1 MIFYNETGEKIDY
14 HLLKRIGGG
23 SYSRVYMLPND
34 SCIKVFKEIDNGIDK
49 NNLSFINNLKLDN
62 FYQINDFLFD
72 GNNNFAAYTMNYY
85 RPSNDSILLMPTMY
99 TLDNLNTIGKSI
111 GVLTDNHIFIPDL
124 HSDNVITGDNNI
136 TVIDTDI
143 YAKSLFFDKDKL
155 EVRNY
160 RALYCLFKMLYKEAL
175 YCGFKYCDDD
185 IDNINNLF
193 DYNNADNVKTLRRY
207 KYPIDY
213 IRSTRR

>member
-14 HLLKRIGGG
+14 HLLKKIGGG

-85 RPSNDSILLMPTMY
+85 RPSNDSILLMPTM
-99 TLDNLNTIGKSI
+99 
-111 GVLTDNHIFIPDL
+111 
-124 HSDNVITGDNNI
+124 
-136 TVIDTDI
+136 
-143 YAKSLFFDKDKL
+143 
-155 EVRNY
+155 
-160 RALYCLFKMLYKEAL
+160 
-175 YCGFKYCDDD
+175 
-185 IDNINNLF
+185 
-193 DYNNADNVKTLRRY
+193 
-207 KYPIDY
+207 
-213 IRSTRR
+213 

>member
-1 MIFYNETGEKIDY
+1 MIFYNETGEIKDY
-14 HLLKRIGGG
+14 HLLKKIGGG

-49 NNLSFINNLKLDN
+49 NNLSFINDLKLDN

-72 GNNNFAAYTMNYY
+72 GNNNFMAYTMNYY
-85 RPSNDSILLMPTMY
+85 KPSNESILLMPSIY
-99 TLDNLNTIGKSI
+99 TIDNFNTIGKSI
-111 GVLTDNHIFIPDL
+111 GILTDNYIFISDL
-124 HSDNVITGDNNI
+124 HSDNVILGDNGI
-136 TVIDTDI
+136 TVIDTDT

-160 RALYCLFKMLYKEAL
+160 KALYCLFKMLYKEAL
-175 YCGFKYCDDD
+175 YRDFKYCNDD
-185 IDNINNLF
+185 IDNINYLF
-193 DYNNADNVKTLRRY
+193 DYNSKDNVKMLRRY

>member
-72 GNNNFAAYTMNYY
+72 DNNNFAAYTMNYY

-124 HSDNVITGDNNI
+124 HSDNVIIGDNNI

-143 YAKSLFFDKDKL
+143 YAKSLFF
-155 EVRNY
+155 

-175 YCGFKYCDDD
+175 YCDFKYCDDD

-193 DYNNADNVKTLRRY
+193 DYNNADNVKILRRY